1 MGRVGD
7 FREGG
12 YLRSRCPIARST
24 AAQRQARCDGRVWH
38 AQMMAWTDLDDQDE
52 FKVEKAEQERLSSV
66 PVLEQKVRHDNQRQQ
81 E

>member
-1 MGRVGD
+1 MFV
-7 FREGG
+7 
-12 YLRSRCPIARST
+12 RSRCPKAPHT
-24 AAQRQARCDGRVWH
+24 AAQRHARYDGRVH
-38 AQMMAWTDLDDQDE
+38 AQMMEWTDLDDQDE